1 MKRFGFRE
9 RFISLY
15 EPSIKIHGVL
25 KMASE
30 ESGAVKVAELLITA
44 EIYNRSEELTEDDLP
59 PNIRKHYFDPV
70 AKGIKRPIY
79 VTNSDVEKIS
89 GVKDVR
95 SLVRS
100 IPFVDIEEFGGQLKL
115 TVFDVGAKW
124 FANQDALES
133 IKSNPTLAYFYENYD
148 SIEVSYTEVKGK
160 NRPLLADREWVEAK
174 IKEVCADVKDSEDI
188 LSLAQIKAPEDVRDR
203 ITNLV
208 LTEEQTTEIAKA
220 AKALE
225 QRDYLREIGLHEI
238 GKLLFVGP
246 PGTGKTSTGKA
257 LSDWF
262 GLPLVEVRLSMIT
275 SQYLGETSKNI
286 DKVFELAKRLSPCIL
301 LIDEFDFVAKTR
313 TSDEHGALKR
323 AVNTLLK
330 AIDEIS
336 LVDDGVLLIAA
347 TNHPQLL
354 DYAAWRRFDKV
365 VNFPLPDQ
373 EMRRKIL
380 DKVLWK
386 IEADIDTGE
395 LAEVTENY
403 SGSDLRLVVR
413 DAVLSALLLDRKKID
428 QKDMLHAIDAFDQRI
443 SDHRRRAMT

>member
-1 MKRFGFRE
+1 MKMFGLRE
-9 RFISLY
+9 RFISFY
-15 EPSIKIHGVL
+15 EPSIEIYGVL

-30 ESGAVKVAELLITA
+30 ESSAVKVAELLLTA
-44 EIYNRSEELTEDDLP
+44 EIYNRSKELTEDDLP

-89 GVKDVR
+89 GIKDAR

-100 IPFVDIEEFGGQLKL
+100 LPFVDLEEFGGQLKL

-124 FANQDALES
+124 FANQDTLER

-148 SIEVSYTEVKGK
+148 SIEVSYADVK
-160 NRPLLADREWVEAK
+160 NNNQPLLADREWIEAK
-174 IKEVCADVKDSEDI
+174 IKELCAEVKDSEEI

-203 ITNLV
+203 IANLV
-208 LTEEQTTEIAKA
+208 LTQEQVTEIAKA

-225 QRDYLREIGLHEI
+225 QRDYLKEVGLREI

-257 LSDWF
+257 LSDWL

-365 VNFPLPDQ
+365 INFPLPDQ

-380 DKVLWK
+380 EKVLSK
-386 IEADIDTGE
+386 IDADIDAAE
-395 LAEVTENY
+395 LAEMTENY

-413 DAVLSALLLDRKKID
+413 EAVLNALLQDRKRID
-428 QKDMLHAIDAFDQRI
+428 QTDMLHAIDAFDQRI
-443 SDHRRRAMT
+443 SDHRRRVMP